1 MANDHNIQWWYDNGM
16 LTPIGS
22 AMRKMA
28 TAMIKQEIRD
38 GHKNPFGLFV
48 MCDHLT
54 FGDQRG
60 L

>member
-1 MANDHNIQWWYDNGM
+1 M